1 MRNLMRSDA
10 DHFVFTAKM
19 VCALCFLL
27 LTGCAQK
34 VVTIPGPEVVRL
46 VPAKV
51 DPRLLSCMNVD
62 PPDPD
67 LIQEDTPP
75 SKVAAILG
83 VVAQR
88 YKMAW
93 ESCRD
98 QLEAI
103 RATQEQQ

>member
-1 MRNLMRSDA
+1 MKHSAPRHSFLRPA
-10 DHFVFTAKM
+10 AIF
-19 VCALCFLL
+19 CAALA
-27 LTGCAQK
+27 LTGCAGK

-51 DPRLLSCMNVD
+51 DPRLLTCMNVD

-75 SKVAAILG
+75 SKIAAILG

>member
-1 MRNLMRSDA
+1 MKHCIL
-10 DHFVFTAKM
+10 
-19 VCALCFLL
+19 LCSLLL
-27 LTGCAQK
+27 LTGCGNK

-83 VVAQR
+83 VALYR
-88 YKMAW
+88 YKMGYDDCKAKL
-93 ESCRD
+93 D
-98 QLEAI
+98 AI
-103 RATQEQQ
+103 RATQEQP